1 MKIYQKRYFNR
12 RNWILE
18 NISKLN
24 INSNEALLLLL
35 IDYGNQYDEPLNIN
49 TLSRSSNM
57 EKLVVDETI
66 ASLIAKGYLVL
77 MTDGGQIVFDIDNI
91 FESKNEMIE
100 SNDIFEIFEAEFGR
114 ILSQK
119 EASIIAEWLRIYNY
133 NTIIKALREA
143 LIYNKKSINYI
154 DKILAKG
161 VEDEQ

>member
-1 MKIYQKRYFNR
+1 MKIYQKRFFNR

-24 INSNEALLLLL
+24 LDSNETLLLLL
-35 IDYGNQYDEPLNIN
+35 IDYFNEYDEPLNIN
-49 TLSRSSNM
+49 TLSKSSNLD
-57 EKLVVDETI
+57 KIVVDDTI

-77 MTDGGQIVFDIDNI
+77 LTDSGQIIFNIDNI
-91 FESKNEMIE
+91 FEAKNEIIE
-100 SNDIFEIFEAEFGR
+100 NSDIFDVFESEFGR

-119 EASIIAEWLRIYNY
+119 EASIISEWLRIYDY

-143 LIYNKKSINYI
+143 LIYDKKSINYI

-161 VEDEQ
+161 NENE

>member
-1 MKIYQKRYFNR
+1 MKIYQKRFFNR

-24 INSNEALLLLL
+24 LNSNEVIILLL
-35 IDYGNQYDEPLNIN
+35 IDFFNQYDEPLNIN
-49 TLSRSSNM
+49 NLAKSSNM

-77 MTDGGQIVFDIDNI
+77 LTDSGQISFNIDNI
-91 FESKNEMIE
+91 FEVKNEMIE
-100 SNDIFEIFEAEFGR
+100 NSDIFEIFESEFGR
-114 ILSQK
+114 VLSQK
-119 EASIIAEWLRIYNY
+119 EATIISEWLRMYDYNS
-133 NTIIKALREA
+133 IVKALREA

-161 VEDEQ
+161 NKDE

>member
-1 MKIYQKRYFNR
+1 MKIYQKRFFNR

-24 INSNEALLLLL
+24 LNSNEVIILLL
-35 IDYGNQYDEPLNIN
+35 IDFFNQYDEPLNIN
-49 TLSRSSNM
+49 NLAKSSNM

-77 MTDGGQIVFDIDNI
+77 LTDGGQISFNIDNI
-91 FESKNEMIE
+91 FEVKNEMIE
-100 SNDIFEIFEAEFGR
+100 NSDIFEIFESEFGR

-119 EASIIAEWLRIYNY
+119 EATIISEWLRMYDYNS
-133 NTIIKALREA
+133 IVKALREA

-161 VEDEQ
+161 NKDE